1 MLWFATQTGLRMDD
15 QDLRLI
21 RLVTRHFIDLRG
33 LSNVVVACT
42 AIVIGLG
49 WLLTQSFGDT
59 LAVLVVAY
67 VCALPAMQRTHAY
80 YAERYGRVIIEK
92 ARSGRVELAFVVLS
106 TIFLAPSDHPSNAWP
121 LWIISAVYPAW
132 LLVDGWPF
140 RTHHLVTVAAM
151 LTAAFISLQARS
163 YFNGIAQGLVLVGV
177 TEIVCG
183 FADHALL
190 ERAMAVLK
198 DPASGALGA
207 RGNQERA

>member
-1 MLWFATQTGLRMDD
+1 MDE

-21 RLVTRHFIDLRG
+21 RLVTRHFSDLRG
-33 LSNVVVACT
+33 LSNVVIACT
-42 AIVIGLG
+42 AIVIGVG

-67 VCALPAMQRTHAY
+67 VCALPAMQRTHTY
-80 YAERYGRVIIEK
+80 YAERYGRVVIET
-92 ARSGRVELAFVVLS
+92 RSRPLELAFVMLS

-121 LWIISAVYPAW
+121 LWIISAGYPAW
-132 LLVDGWPF
+132 LVVDGWPF

-151 LTAAFISLQARS
+151 LTAAFISLRAQS
-163 YFNGIAQGLVLVGV
+163 YFNGIAQGLVLVGI

-190 ERAMAVLK
+190 ERAMTVFR
-198 DPASGALGA
+198 DRASGALGA
-207 RGNQERA
+207 PRNQERG

>member
-1 MLWFATQTGLRMDD
+1 MDE

-33 LSNVVVACT
+33 WSNVIVACS
-42 AIVIGLG
+42 AVVIGLG

-67 VCALPAMQRTHAY
+67 VCALPAMHRTHTY
-80 YAERYGRVIIEK
+80 YAERYGRVIAEK
-92 ARSGRVELAFVVLS
+92 SRSGRVELAFVVLS
-106 TIFLAPSDHPSNAWP
+106 TIFLAPSDHPANAWP
-121 LWIISAVYPAW
+121 LWTISAVYPAW
-132 LLVDGWPF
+132 LVVDGWPF

-151 LTAAFISLQARS
+151 LSAAFISLHAQS
-163 YFNGIAQGLVLVGV
+163 YFNGIAQGLVVVGV

-183 FADHALL
+183 LADHALL

-198 DPASGALGA
+198 NPA
-207 RGNQERA
+207 RC